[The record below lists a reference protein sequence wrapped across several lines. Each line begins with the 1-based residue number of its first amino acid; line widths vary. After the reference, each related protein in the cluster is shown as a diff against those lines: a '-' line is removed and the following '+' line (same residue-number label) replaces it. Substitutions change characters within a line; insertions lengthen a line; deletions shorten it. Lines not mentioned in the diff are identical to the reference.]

1 MLSEHFG
8 NAENGF
14 FPFPSRSERLK
25 MDFYTFRVA
34 RKHRKWIFIHFE
46 RLGSTENEFLFIPSR
61 SEASKM
67 NFYSFRATRKL
78 RKWIFMLSEWLGSS
92 EKCVS
97 LPANRNIS
105 TKWGI
110 FTRSGKSENGA
121 EKRILQF
128 TPLNHRA
135 ITIFNPSPFPFGI
148 FLSERKR
155 NNTDNTS
162 KKVVW

>member
-1 MLSEHFG
+1 MNFYSFRRLRKPRKWIFMLSEHFG
-8 NAENGF
+8 KAENGLLL
-14 FPFPSRSERLK
+14 FPSRSERPK
-25 MDFYTFRVA
+25 MDFYTFR
-34 RKHRKWIFIHFE
+34 
-46 RLGSTENEFLFIPSR
+46 T
-61 SEASKM
+61 
-67 NFYSFRATRKL
+67 TRKL

>member
-1 MLSEHFG
+1 M
-8 NAENGF
+8 
-14 FPFPSRSERLK
+14 RSEYLK
-25 MDFYTFRVA
+25 IGFRIFWVT
-34 RKHRKWIFIHFE
+34 RKDWKWIFIHSE
-46 RLGSTENEFLFIPSR
+46 SLGSTENEFLFIPSR
-61 SEASKM
+61 SEAPKM
-67 NFYSFRATRKL
+67 DFYTFRATQKP

>member
-1 MLSEHFG
+1 
-8 NAENGF
+8 
-14 FPFPSRSERLK
+14 
-25 MDFYTFRVA
+25 MDFYSFRVA
-34 RKHRKWIFIHFE
+34 QKDRKWIFIHSE
-46 RLGSTENEFLFIPSR
+46 PLGNPENEFLFISSR
-61 SEASKM
+61 SKASKM

-78 RKWIFMLSEWLGSS
+78 RKWIFILSEWLGSS

>member
-1 MLSEHFG
+1 MDFHAFRTLRKSREWTFTLSESLG
-8 NAENGF
+8 KTENGF
-14 FPFPSRSERLK
+14 L
-25 MDFYTFRVA
+25 Y
-34 RKHRKWIFIHFE
+34 
-46 RLGSTENEFLFIPSR
+46 IPSH
-61 SEASKM
+61 SETPKM
-67 NFYSFRATRKL
+67 NFYTFRATRKL